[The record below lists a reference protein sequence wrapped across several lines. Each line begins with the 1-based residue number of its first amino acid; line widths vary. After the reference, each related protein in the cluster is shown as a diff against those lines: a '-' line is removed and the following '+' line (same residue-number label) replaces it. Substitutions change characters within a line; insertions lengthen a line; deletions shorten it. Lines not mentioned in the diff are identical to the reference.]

1 MTPYHV
7 RRSDGSNRISRNTDP
22 NFACFRCVAS
32 CKLRTRSLH
41 YCITANLE
49 YPKGSEESTSGT
61 KTSRTTATYR
71 QTEMSPQE
79 PTRHTYSGGGVVPK
93 LNGINSFTWKME
105 VYNVAVLNGFADVL
119 IGTKV
124 RPRGS
129 PVLEDEDEVVDSD
142 FRRIRAEPV

>member
-1 MTPYHV
+1 
-7 RRSDGSNRISRNTDP
+7 
-22 NFACFRCVAS
+22 
-32 CKLRTRSLH
+32 
-41 YCITANLE
+41 
-49 YPKGSEESTSGT
+49 
-61 KTSRTTATYR
+61 
-71 QTEMSPQE
+71 MSPQE